1 MHKRLTKQSQA
12 FLRIFIN
19 SESQEQSHCS
29 VVEQLEIQDSGR
41 QDAVDIPEV
50 GNKHMLDF
58 ITKILKL
65 GRYADNGQQRAEHA
79 HNAISGIEVDG
90 TAALNLDQ
98 APSCDTQSQLT
109 LATENVESEM
119 LSHVLRDARLQRESR
134 AHRADPEL
142 QYAQSENSASG
153 LGSDHIS
160 TFITNSIKT
169 KLVDGYI
176 ERNQQCI
183 DAHVDQIPDSQF
195 DCLPPTMDPDNG
207 CFNLESND
215 AGVNPMLEER
225 RLENLSCLIGDLRQ
239 LSLSLCDLARN
250 CDEDLKAML
259 TECTTLPP
267 EMFEIL
273 ATVDDLDIR
282 YGTAE
287 NYSCPLPIL
296 VRLAEDE
303 NPYVAHRAAK
313 TLRRLYESGVQ
324 FPENTAQT
332 EQEVDIRDIF
342 KQPEPIK
349 AEWQTMKLKET
360 EELSDLFA
368 VNEDS
373 IGQTYA
379 RWLLNLA
386 EAANT
391 MSIEQS
397 VSKEVIWM
405 LIEDPN
411 PDVRFALAENYNID
425 EKMLEALTKDE
436 NPYVCHRARKT
447 LSRLRPAQV
456 VDQDFRKKDR
466 NVILHNL
473 KTRNI

>member
-1 MHKRLTKQSQA
+1 
-12 FLRIFIN
+12 
-19 SESQEQSHCS
+19 
-29 VVEQLEIQDSGR
+29 
-41 QDAVDIPEV
+41 
-50 GNKHMLDF
+50 
-58 ITKILKL
+58 
-65 GRYADNGQQRAEHA
+65 
-79 HNAISGIEVDG
+79 
-90 TAALNLDQ
+90 
-98 APSCDTQSQLT
+98 
-109 LATENVESEM
+109 
-119 LSHVLRDARLQRESR
+119 
-134 AHRADPEL
+134 
-142 QYAQSENSASG
+142 
-153 LGSDHIS
+153 
-160 TFITNSIKT
+160 
-169 KLVDGYI
+169 
-176 ERNQQCI
+176 
-183 DAHVDQIPDSQF
+183 
-195 DCLPPTMDPDNG
+195 
-207 CFNLESND
+207 
-215 AGVNPMLEER
+215 
-225 RLENLSCLIGDLRQ
+225 
-239 LSLSLCDLARN
+239 
-250 CDEDLKAML
+250 
-259 TECTTLPP
+259 
-267 EMFEIL
+267 
-273 ATVDDLDIR
+273 
-282 YGTAE
+282 
-287 NYSCPLPIL
+287 